1 MNPSVSAVVPTRDR
15 PELVRRAIQAILDQD
30 YDGFVEVIVV
40 YDNSEPDYSL
50 SRIDGNRVVRVIT
63 NNRISGLAGA
73 RNTGVLASD
82 SEFVG
87 NCDDD
92 DEWLPGKLAA
102 QVAALEGA
110 PEAELCC
117 TGVRL
122 VYEDQPIDRVLSGD
136 RVVLSQLLRSR
147 LQELHPSSFLFRRA
161 ALVDG
166 IGLVSEELP
175 SGQSEDYE
183 MLLRVARRGPII
195 NVPMVG
201 VSALRHRGSYF
212 NTRWGDQDHRLAV
225 AAPRISGVRDR
236 LTGYRPDHRS
246 DRLRARG
253 HRQTARRP
261 ALGRPDHQA
270 QPTGATRL
278 PGRRRGEPDRL
289 AERAAQWPQQIR
301 PRHLRTTTGPVR
313 PVVYRGT
320 CPDGPRVIGSRAS
333 VTVSFGRSS
342 PTRLRWRSR
351 AGASRIAPRSTCPRR
366 NTRPERVP
374 IAHAS
379 TPCR

>member
-40 YDNSEPDYSL
+40 YDNSEPDDSW

-82 SEFVG
+82 SEFVS

-212 NTRWGDQDHRLAV
+212 NTRWGAKITAWQWLLHEYPEFATDSRGTARITGQIAFAHAATGKRRDALRWAGRTIKHSPREPRAYLAV
-225 AAPRISGVRDR
+225 AV
-236 LTGYRPDHRS
+236 
-246 DRLRARG
+246 
-253 HRQTARRP
+253 
-261 ALGRPDHQA
+261 
-270 QPTGATRL
+270 
-278 PGRRRGEPDRL
+278 
-289 AERAAQWPQQIR
+289 
-301 PRHLRTTTGPVR
+301 
-313 PVVYRGT
+313 
-320 CPDGPRVIGSRAS
+320 
-333 VTVSFGRSS
+333 
-342 PTRLRWRSR
+342 
-351 AGASRIAPRSTCPRR
+351 ASRIVSPNALLSGLNKFGRG
-366 NTRPERVP
+366 
-374 IAHAS
+374 I
-379 TPCR
+379 